1 MAPISAQAK
10 STALT
15 AGHNFFLQHKTNQEL
30 QMLSRSLFDC
40 QSLRLN
46 VMSGAGW
53 QKLHGSTGGTCRK
66 VWTRTKIS
74 LFGGRALHLPSLRSP
89 VEEAQAGLLL
99 LREEVASLCSI
110 FLSMTSRDHL
120 ASLCQLQ
127 PELVHQGGQLLGRA
141 GVHLG
146 LFHRQS
152 FDGSPVFWKR
162 REDLEWTTHVS
173 PLRAF
178 PPYAVHLP
186 PPVLSFFPLTLF

>member
-1 MAPISAQAK
+1 MYCAIQ
-10 STALT
+10 
-15 AGHNFFLQHKTNQEL
+15 GFDQFR
-30 QMLSRSLFDC
+30 LSSEPRQQDGKILVHWG
-40 QSLRLN
+40 QSP
-46 VMSGAGW
+46 GW
-53 QKLHGSTGGTCRK
+53 QKLHGSTGGTRRK

-99 LREEVASLCSI
+99 LREEVASLRSI
-110 FLSMTSRDHL
+110 FLSMTSQGHL
-120 ASLCQLQ
+120 ASLM
-127 PELVHQGGQLLGRA
+127 PASA
-141 GVHLG
+141 GTCASRG
-146 LFHRQS
+146 SATRQSRCARQS

-173 PLRAF
+173 PLGAF